1 MQTPV
6 QVTFRGLDHSDAL
19 DAAIRERMNWLEQ
32 FYKNIVSGKVLVE
45 MPHRHRHNG
54 RAFHV
59 RVTLSVP
66 GRPPIVVSHEP
77 SPAPIRATNGDD
89 ERPALEASDSGER
102 DALSAVHRAFDA
114 AQRQLKEFARIE
126 RHEVKPHTRPGSD
139 GFAAAAAEPP
149 PAIVDTTHG
158 LRVEVPAAYEQTL
171 EHVTAALEAQGF
183 AVLTSLDVQRTLR
196 ETLDH
201 EIRKY
206 RILGACHLPLA
217 HRALHSELESG
228 LRLTCNVIVYESD
241 PGWSVVSAVAP
252 LAALG
257 GIGENGDLRD
267 VAEEMDTRL
276 RAALSALVTELA
288 PR

>member
-45 MPHRHRHNG
+45 MPHRHRQHG

-77 SPAPIRATNGDD
+77 APAPIRATNGDD
-89 ERPALEASDSGER
+89 ERPALEATDSGER
-102 DALSAVHRAFDA
+102 DALTAVHRAFDA

-126 RHEVKPHTRPGSD
+126 RHDVKPHTRSGSD
-139 GFAAAAAEPP
+139 GFAGIPAEPP
-149 PAIVDTTHG
+149 PSIVETAFG
-158 LRVEVPAAYEQTL
+158 LRVEVPSTYEQTV
-171 EHVTAALEAQGF
+171 EQVTAALEAQEF
-183 AVLTSLDVQRTLR
+183 TVLTSIDVQQTMR
-196 ETLDH
+196 EALERD
-201 EIRKY
+201 IRKY
-206 RILGACHLPLA
+206 RLVGVCHWPLG
-217 HRALHSELESG
+217 HRALHSDLESG
-228 LRLTCNVIVYESD
+228 LRLACNVIVYESD

-257 GIGENGDLRD
+257 SDEHTDLRE
-267 VAEEMDTRL
+267 VGEEIEIRL
-276 RAALSALVTELA
+276 RAALSALVAELV
-288 PR
+288 PGD